1 MKGLQFQETVYPFEN
16 NAPSPQ
22 KWALCGTFL
31 LLIAVLLRSWPTLS
45 QQAFFVED
53 SLIFSMYY
61 GNFRP
66 LGSIAGHHLAQPYII
81 LLTKAFGWLYAYTD
95 VRLHALLYQWTGFI
109 FGMVAA
115 VILFYSGLIRSRTIL
130 LLGPLL
136 MGLTAMNHIYYY
148 NTLIYI
154 MYSGLAIL
162 LALLFFPLPKR
173 AITKVLLMVIVVI
186 LPWSGPYSVVAV
198 PTTLVLILLYPE
210 KSFKTFLFLAVLVS
224 TILYFLTVAGD
235 TAMLK
240 HLKKW
245 GVIIRYFE
253 VLLEHVVFL
262 GQFRYKHISNWQWI
276 PVLLVISLCFYLLRH
291 DPDYIKNSL
300 IFFGIIMA
308 SLALFFLSSKLQF
321 YQFTNPCHRFLSL
334 YFWCFFLL
342 YTIDG
347 LFIRYGCNQV
357 ISIVFAAMLSTI
369 IIHDNIRHP
378 RKHTVEPIPETRDF
392 LNNVYRLEQLRLE
405 ADNQQVILRLDN
417 YQSPFFVPQAVVGS
431 RADDARRLNNVDLPA
446 DYRNSF
452 VADEK

>member
-1 MKGLQFQETVYPFEN
+1 MKSLQLQETSYLFEDN
-16 NAPSPQ
+16 VPDPQ
-22 KWALCGTFL
+22 KWALCGTVL
-31 LLIAVLLRSWPTLS
+31 LLIAVLLRSWSTLS

-66 LGSIAGHHLAQPYII
+66 LGSIAGHHLGQPYII

-109 FGMVAA
+109 FGMAAA
-115 VILFYSGLIRSRTIL
+115 VIMFFSGLIRSRTVL

-173 AITKVLLMVIVVI
+173 AITKVLLMVLVVI

-198 PTTLVLILLYPE
+198 PTTLALILFYPE
-210 KSFKTFLFLAVLVS
+210 KSFKTFLLLAVLVS
-224 TILYFLTVAGD
+224 TLLYFLTVAGD
-235 TAMLK
+235 TAMLI

-253 VLLEHVVFL
+253 VLLEQVVFM
-262 GQFRYKHISNWQWI
+262 GQLRYKYISLWQWI

-291 DPDYIKNSL
+291 DRDYIKNSL
-300 IFFGIIMA
+300 IFFGMIMA
-308 SLALFFLSSKLQF
+308 SLALFFLSSKFQF

-342 YTIDG
+342 YTVDG
-347 LFIRYGCNQV
+347 LFVRYGCNRV
-357 ISIVFAAMLSTI
+357 ISIIFAAMLSTI
-369 IIHDNIRHP
+369 IIHDNLRHP
-378 RKHTVEPIPETRDF
+378 RKHTVETIPETREF
-392 LNNVYRLEQLRLE
+392 LNDVYQLERLLLD
-405 ADNQQVILRLDN
+405 ANNQQVILRLDN
-417 YQSPFFVPQAVVGS
+417 YYSPFFVPQAVIGS
-431 RADDARRLNNVDLPA
+431 RADDARRLNNADLPVE
-446 DYRNSF
+446 YRNSF